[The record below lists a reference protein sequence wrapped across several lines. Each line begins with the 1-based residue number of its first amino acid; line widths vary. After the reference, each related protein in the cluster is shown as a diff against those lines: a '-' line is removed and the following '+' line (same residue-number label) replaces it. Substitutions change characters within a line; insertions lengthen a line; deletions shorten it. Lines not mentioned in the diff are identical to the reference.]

1 MVQATTR
8 VDNLS
13 ILLRED
19 PWLSAIM
26 GHGVFQVR
34 SVESPVAGSEKA
46 ASDILGQV
54 QYHAAQQGVAMYY
67 ARVDTAQVNVVR
79 SLCAA
84 GFYVVD
90 VTVTFCMEAP
100 SQVRDPAPGKVSI
113 CPVGPEHHQGVLD
126 IASSCFQYSRFHLD
140 PLVPRSV
147 ANRIKHDWVLSYIR
161 KQRGD
166 ELFTAVLDGRPVGFL
181 AALSMESQ
189 GRRICVIDLIGVDTA
204 CQNQGVGRAL
214 TEFFI
219 RRYHTQC
226 DRLQV
231 GTQATNIPSMRL
243 YESLGFSVMKT
254 QYVMHMHVGKT
265 AASPEATCGS
275 AT

>member
-8 VDNLS
+8 VDSLS
-13 ILLRED
+13 IELCED

-34 SVESPVAGSEKA
+34 SVEPPVAGSEKA

-54 QYHAAQQGVAMYY
+54 QYHAAQQAAAMYY

-79 SLCAA
+79 SLCAT

-100 SQVRDPAPGKVSI
+100 SQLRDPTPGKVSI

-140 PLVPRSV
+140 PLIPR
-147 ANRIKHDWVLSYIR
+147 AIADRIKHDWVLSYIH

-166 ELFTAVLDGRPVGFL
+166 ALFVALLDGRTVGFL
-181 AALSMESQ
+181 AALAMELQ
-189 GRRICVIDLIGVDTA
+189 GKRICVIDLIGVDTA
-204 CQNQGVGRAL
+204 CQNQGVGLAL

-219 RRYHTQC
+219 HRYHTQY
-226 DRLQV
+226 DQLQV
-231 GTQATNIPSMRL
+231 GTQAANIPSMRL

>member
-8 VDNLS
+8 VDSLS
-13 ILLRED
+13 IELCED

-34 SVESPVAGSEKA
+34 SVEPQVAGSEKA

-54 QYHAAQQGVAMYY
+54 QYHAAQQAAAMYY

-79 SLCAA
+79 SLCAT

-90 VTVTFCMEAP
+90 VTITFCMEVP
-100 SQVRDPAPGKVSI
+100 TQVRDPAPGKVSI

>member
-8 VDNLS
+8 VDSLS
-13 ILLRED
+13 IEIRED

-34 SVESPVAGSEKA
+34 SVWSRVAGSEKSE
-46 ASDILGQV
+46 SDILGQV
-54 QYHAAQQGVAMYY
+54 QYHAAQQAAAMYY
-67 ARVDTAQVNVVR
+67 ARVDTAQVKLVR
-79 SLCAA
+79 QFCVA

-90 VTVTFCMEAP
+90 VTVTFCMESP

-113 CPVGPEHHQGVLD
+113 CPVGPEHHQSMLD
-126 IASSCFQYSRFHLD
+126 VASSCFQYSRFHLD
-140 PLVPRSV
+140 PLVPRSL

-166 ELFTAVLDGRPVGFL
+166 ELFTAVLNGRPVGFL

-189 GRRICVIDLIGVDTA
+189 GKRICVIDLIGVDTA
-204 CQNQGVGRAL
+204 CQNQGVGLAL

-219 RRYHTQC
+219 HRYHTQY

-231 GTQATNIPSMRL
+231 GTQAANIPSMRL